1 MATSPSTTALPP
13 PLAASGHHAALPSLP
28 QPPQRAAP
36 RLAFAQPP
44 GRPLP
49 LLPHA
54 PGRPALPKLSV
65 ANIFEPPWVFVLI
78 LMLMF
83 GSPDNPLN
91 RVMGRRSVAMART
104 SLLSASTMLPDDYR
118 FAEPMLKFMLFMVLW
133 QLVLRD
139 VWDALSGQVDPTRR
153 KTVSAVDMLAKIPGV
168 LRYVLLVLFV
178 MTLVSVFV
186 PNGGGLGG

>member
-1 MATSPSTTALPP
+1 M
-13 PLAASGHHAALPSLP
+13 G
-28 QPPQRAAP
+28 
-36 RLAFAQPP
+36 
-44 GRPLP
+44 
-49 LLPHA
+49 
-54 PGRPALPKLSV
+54 
-65 ANIFEPPWVFVLI
+65 
-78 LMLMF
+78 F
-83 GSPDNPLN
+83 GSHDNPLN

-139 VWDALSGQVDPTRR
+139 VLDALSGQVDPTRR

-178 MTLVSVFV
+178 MTLVS
-186 PNGGGLGG
+186 